1 MSTVTTAPVSPPG
14 VPAPLGTLRP
24 RMWFRHIPV
33 SAISL
38 AIGAVVWEVVGRLV
52 DVPFFPPLS
61 EVLATL
67 GEMIASGL
75 IFGNLFVSL
84 SNLAVGFGISLAAG
98 IIIGTAMGRYR
109 RVNAALGVYVYA
121 LLTAPSLVFAPIF
134 FSVLGAG
141 QASIV
146 AVVFMYSAFIMIINT
161 AAAVRGVSTSL
172 VEMGTSY
179 GANEWQIVT
188 RIVLPAALPMI
199 FAGIRLGM
207 GRAVTGMINGEM
219 FIAVTGLGRIVTQA
233 GKSFD
238 GAAVL
243 AILIVIIVVAL
254 AAVSLVQF
262 VDKRLTSW
270 VPSTSKES

>member
-1 MSTVTTAPVSPPG
+1 MSAAVTTRPASRGPV
-14 VPAPLGTLRP
+14 GTLAPKYTVRK
-24 RMWFRHIPV
+24 IPV
-33 SAISL
+33 SVVSL
-38 AIGAVVWEVVGRLV
+38 AIGAVAWEIVGRLAN
-52 DVPFFPPLS
+52 VPFLPPLS
-61 EVLATL
+61 EVLVTL
-67 GEMIASGL
+67 AEMIRDGD
-75 IFGNLFVSL
+75 IVGNLAISL
-84 SNLAVGFGISLAAG
+84 SNLAVGFGVSLAAG

-109 RVNAALGVYVYA
+109 RVNAALGIYVYA

-134 FSVLGAG
+134 FSVLGSG

-161 AAAVRGVSTSL
+161 AAAVQGVSTSL
-172 VEMGTSY
+172 VEMGQSY
-179 GANEWQIVT
+179 GANEWQTVT
-188 RIVLPAALPMI
+188 RIILPAALPMI

-254 AAVSLVQF
+254 AAVALVQF
-262 VDKRLTSW
+262 VDQRLTAW
-270 VPSTSKES
+270 VPSTSKDS